1 MVKVELTGFVAP
13 SEAAR
18 RLGVSVEQV
27 RVWMKSQRIQSVRTP
42 LGRII
47 PVQEVERVAA
57 ERATA
62 KKRRENE

>member
-1 MVKVELTGFVAP
+1 MAENLELSSFLAP

-27 RVWMKSQRIQSVRTP
+27 RAWMKSERIRSIRTP

-47 PVQEVERVAA
+47 PVDEIDRIAA
-57 ERATA
+57 ERAQR
-62 KKRRENE
+62 KRRSNE